1 MNKKGKAK
9 ARKRGMAADL
19 ALKRGGGVKGGQL
32 SKPPVKSAI
41 NLENVQI
48 TS

>member
-1 MNKKGKAK
+1 MDRKGKAK
-9 ARKRGMAADL
+9 ARKRGVAADL

-32 SKPPVKSAI
+32 SKPPVKSI
-41 NLENVQI
+41 TLENVQI

>member
-1 MNKKGKAK
+1 
-9 ARKRGMAADL
+9 
-19 ALKRGGGVKGGQL
+19 VKGGPL